1 MGDVF
6 PPCYLPGAKHGG
18 GNEDNCVLL
27 QKVHAC
33 TATWYRI
40 SLYHHQVY
48 FSPVGFLPSSEKH
61 YASWVPILFPSLICP
76 MMAEFMICPL
86 TASLTRTKDIHIFD

>member
-1 MGDVF
+1 MF

-61 YASWVPILFPSLICP
+61 YASWVPILFPSLIWP
-76 MMAEFMICPL
+76 P
-86 TASLTRTKDIHIFD
+86 DFDVNCARPKAIILQLKHM